1 MKDEDKTKGQ
11 LINELVDLRKRIA
24 KLKKSEA
31 LHNRAEEQLQ
41 RAHNQLERRVE
52 KRIAELTRKNDELN
66 QEIAECKKTEEA
78 LKASEKKYS
87 AIVEN
92 SPDII
97 YILDPEGH
105 FNFVGG
111 ALEELLGFTAEELTG
126 KHFTSIIWPEDVKKA
141 EWRVNERRT
150 GERSTKG
157 FEVRLITKRGKGKH
171 FDIKYLPV
179 ELYTFGAYDKHVS
192 ANDKKFLGT
201 YGAARDITERKLA
214 EEQIKAS
221 LKEKEILLKEIHHR
235 VKNNMQVIS
244 SMLSLQSQ
252 HIKDKDS
259 LAMFQESQSR
269 IRAMAL
275 IHEKLYSSEDLS
287 HIDIASYIHSLTH
300 QLITSYST
308 AASRVGMNIAI
319 TDIFLTITTAIPCGL
334 IINELVTNALKHA
347 FPHQQDGTITV
358 SMTPSNTDSLILT
371 VSDTGIGFPEGI
383 DFRNTTT
390 LGMQLVISLTEQ
402 LDGTITLDSSKGT
415 TFTITFRGGDTV

>member
-1 MKDEDKTKGQ
+1 MKIKKEQ
-11 LINELVDLRKRIA
+11 LINELAELRQRIDE
-24 KLKKSEA
+24 LKKSEA
-31 LHNRAEEQLQ
+31 LHKLAEEQPQ
-41 RAHNQLERRVE
+41 RDLNQIERRVE
-52 KRIAELTRKNDELN
+52 KRIDELTRKNGELN
-66 QEIAECKKTEEA
+66 QEIAECKKTEKT

-97 YILDPEGH
+97 YILDPAGK
-105 FNFVGG
+105 FSFVGG
-111 ALEELLGFTAEELTG
+111 AIGSLLGYTAEELKG
-126 KHFTSIIWPEDVKKA
+126 NHFTSIIWPEDVKKA

-150 GERSTKG
+150 GDRSTKG

-201 YGAARDITERKLA
+201 YGAARDITTRKQAQDKLT
-214 EEQIKAS
+214 AS
-221 LKEKEILLKEIHHR
+221 LKEKEVLLKEIHHR
-235 VKNNMQVIS
+235 VKNNLQVIS

-259 LAMFQESQSR
+259 LAMFQESQDR

-275 IHEKLYSSEDLS
+275 IHENLYTSEDLS
-287 HIDIASYIHSLTH
+287 YIDIASYIHSLTR
-300 QLITSYST
+300 QLITTYST
-308 AASRVGMNIAI
+308 ASSRVGMNIAI

-347 FPHQQDGTITV
+347 FPHQQKGTITV
-358 SMTPSNTDSLILT
+358 SMTPSTKDSLILT
-371 VSDTGIGFPEGI
+371 VSDTGIGFPKEI

-390 LGMQLVISLTEQ
+390 LGMQLVTSLVEQ
-402 LDGTITLDSSKGT
+402 LDGTITLDRRKGT
-415 TFTITFRGGDTV
+415 TFTITFRGGVPV